1 ELVQALALLG
11 RGLLGRLTP
20 GTTAAPLP
28 ISAIVRAAAFRASCG
43 QTLRVSSGRSG
54 PPRRR
59 LATAEARGKSTSVA
73 RPTGVV
79 PDRRAGDGADGG
91 GFGAAALD
99 ASARQ
104 VGGPMAR
111 ACALH
116 RATDAVV
123 RARRAGR
130 GPRFGGGFRLRAPA
144 ADELRVDLSERSGR
158 REHRRAGAHDTS
170 LAARRGATTVRAV
183 LGRAAMQPFRVLEH
197 SWTGQV
203 GPAGEGGA
211 QSALEPARVRC
222 GAPGGAGQ
230 RRARRAARLARGAVD
245 AAASPGQACAER
257 RTSGFGRAAR
267 LGLAAA
273 REERESR
280 DRREPGAR
288 ATNGQEYA
296 EGCGKRCRTERPR
309 GEGPRGIH
317 FGGQGRR
324 APPPRPMLERRA

>member
-1 ELVQALALLG
+1 
-11 RGLLGRLTP
+11 
-20 GTTAAPLP
+20 
-28 ISAIVRAAAFRASCG
+28 
-43 QTLRVSSGRSG
+43 
-54 PPRRR
+54 
-59 LATAEARGKSTSVA
+59 
-73 RPTGVV
+73 
-79 PDRRAGDGADGG
+79 
-91 GFGAAALD
+91 
-99 ASARQ
+99 
-104 VGGPMAR
+104 MAR

-324 APPPRPMLERRA
+324 APPPRPMLERRAVNTERRSSADSHRRRCRSGASSGGSACAPFRARGLRPPRCLGGSRGARGARPRSARAG